1 MPNTAD
7 TKLELAADVLGGARK
22 KRHGPG
28 YNAWIKF
35 KRNKSAVVG
44 VIMISIILL
53 VCISAP
59 LYLDYNEDVLKA
71 DYGLVRQ
78 FPAEGHP
85 LGTDELGRDL
95 LARLIWGGKT
105 SITIS
110 VVSVLVSMVISLFLG
125 SLAAYYG
132 GATDALIMRTLD
144 VIMAIPTTLLMI
156 TLVSIMKPN
165 AFNLTLALGLSFVPG
180 DTRFIRAQV
189 LTVKGN
195 EYIEASKGLG
205 GSDFWVILKHIIPN
219 AINPLISQ
227 FVLYVGTG
235 IVLISSMSFIGLGI
249 QPPAPEWGTMLAGGR
264 EFIRDCWHLT
274 VFPGIAIVLTV
285 TALTLMGDG
294 LRDALDPR
302 MKR

>member
-1 MPNTAD
+1 MLKNID
-7 TKLELAADVLGGARK
+7 TKQGAAEVGRS
-22 KRHGPG
+22 KRRHSPG
-28 YNAWIKF
+28 YNAWVKF
-35 KRNKSAVVG
+35 RRNKSAVVG
-44 VIMISIILL
+44 LIMLGVILAI
-53 VCISAP
+53 CITAP
-59 LYLDYNEDVLKA
+59 LYLSYENDVLKA
-71 DYGLVRQ
+71 DYSMIRQ
-78 FPAEGHP
+78 FPAPGHL

-95 LARLIWGGKT
+95 LARLLWGGKT

-132 GATDALIMRTLD
+132 GTTDALIMRTLD

-156 TLVSIMKPN
+156 TLVSIMKPS

-189 LTVKGN
+189 LTVKNN

-205 GSDFWVILKHIIPN
+205 GSDFWIILKHIIPN

-249 QPPAPEWGTMLAGGR
+249 QPPAPEWGTMLSGGR

>member
-1 MPNTAD
+1 MRNDINENSKKVVGVPS
-7 TKLELAADVLGGARK
+7 TKRK
-22 KRHGPG
+22 KRHSPG

-35 KRNKSAVVG
+35 RRNKSAVAGIVLLF
-44 VIMISIILL
+44 IILA

-59 LYLDYNEDVLKA
+59 LYLSYENDVLKA
-71 DYGLVRQ
+71 DYSLVRQ
-78 FPAEGHP
+78 FPAQGHI

-95 LARLIWGGKT
+95 LARLLWGGKT

-110 VVSVLVSMVISLFLG
+110 VVSVLVSMVISMFLG
-125 SLAAYYG
+125 SIAAYYG
-132 GATDALIMRTLD
+132 GIADTLIMRTLD

-156 TLVSIMKPN
+156 TLVSIMKPT
-165 AFNLTLALGLSFVPG
+165 ALNLTLALGLSFVPG

-189 LTVKGN
+189 LTVKSN

-205 GSDFWVILKHIIPN
+205 GSDLWVILKHIIPN
-219 AINPLISQ
+219 AVNPLISQ

>member
-1 MPNTAD
+1 MLNPTEEKTD
-7 TKLELAADVLGGARK
+7 GSLPVTGRK
-22 KRHGPG
+22 DKRRHSPG
-28 YNAWIKF
+28 YNAWVKF
-35 KRNKSAVVG
+35 RRNKSAVAG
-44 VIMISIILL
+44 VILLFIILA
-53 VCISAP
+53 VCITAP
-59 LYLDYNEDVLKA
+59 LYLSYENDVLKA
-71 DYGLVRQ
+71 DYTMIRQ
-78 FPAEGHP
+78 FPAPGHL

-95 LARLIWGGKT
+95 LARLLWGGKT

-110 VVSVLVSMVISLFLG
+110 VVSVLVSMVISMFLG
-125 SLAAYYG
+125 LLAAYYG
-132 GATDALIMRTLD
+132 GAADALIMRTLD

-156 TLVSIMKPN
+156 TLVSIMKPS

-205 GSDFWVILKHIIPN
+205 GSDFWVICKHIIPN

-249 QPPAPEWGTMLAGGR
+249 QPPAPEWGTMLASGR

>member
-1 MPNTAD
+1 MLKDSDAKQRTA
-7 TKLELAADVLGGARK
+7 GGGKK
-22 KRHGPG
+22 KRHSPG
-28 YNAWIKF
+28 YNAWVKF
-35 KRNKSAVVG
+35 RRNKSAVVG
-44 VIMISIILL
+44 VIMLSVILL
-53 VCISAP
+53 VCITAP
-59 LYLDYNEDVLKA
+59 LYVSYENDVLRA
-71 DYGLVRQ
+71 DYSMVRQ
-78 FPAEGHP
+78 FPAPGHL

-95 LARLIWGGKT
+95 LARLLWGGKT

-110 VVSVLVSMVISLFLG
+110 VVSVLISMVISLFLG

-132 GATDALIMRTLD
+132 GTTDALIMRTLD

-156 TLVSIMKPN
+156 TLVSIMKPS

-189 LTVKGN
+189 LTVKNN

-249 QPPAPEWGTMLAGGR
+249 QPPAPEWGTMLSAGR
-264 EFIRDCWHLT
+264 EFIRDSWHLT

>member
-1 MPNTAD
+1 MLNRIKGRPGSN
-7 TKLELAADVLGGARK
+7 AAVLSVLPKRK
-22 KRHGPG
+22 HGPG
-28 YNAWIKF
+28 YNAWVKF
-35 KRNKSAVVG
+35 RRNKSAVFGIV
-44 VIMISIILL
+44 MFSIIFFA
-53 VCISAP
+53 CASSP
-59 LYLDYNEDVLKA
+59 LYLNYENDVLKA
-71 DYGLVRQ
+71 NYSLIRM
-78 FPAEGHP
+78 FPAPGHL

-95 LARLIWGGKT
+95 LARLLWGGKT

-110 VVSVLVSMVISLFLG
+110 VVSLAISMLISLFLG
-125 SLAAYYG
+125 SIAAYYG
-132 GATDALIMRTLD
+132 GHADTLIMRTLD
-144 VIMAIPTTLLMI
+144 IFMAIPSTLLMI
-156 TLVSIMKPN
+156 TLVSIMKPS
-165 AFNLTLALGLSFVPG
+165 AFNLTLALGISYVPS
-180 DTRFIRAQV
+180 DTRFIRGQV

-205 GSDFWVILKHIIPN
+205 GSDFWVIVKHIIPN

-235 IVLISSMSFIGLGI
+235 IVLISSLSFIGLGI

>member
-1 MPNTAD
+1 MLKAAEV
-7 TKLELAADVLGGARK
+7 KLELADGSGSYRK
-22 KRHGPG
+22 GRHGPG

-35 KRNKSAVVG
+35 RRNKSAVVG
-44 VIMISIILL
+44 IVMIAVILAVCLL
-53 VCISAP
+53 SP
-59 LYLDYNEDVLKA
+59 LYLSYDNDVLKA
-71 DYGLVRQ
+71 DYNTIRQ
-78 FPAEGHP
+78 FPAEGHL

-110 VVSVLVSMVISLFLG
+110 VVSVFISMLISLLLG
-125 SLAAYYG
+125 SMAAYYG
-132 GATDALIMRTLD
+132 GTADALIMRTLD

-156 TLVSIMKPN
+156 TLVSIMKPT

-294 LRDALDPR
+294 MRDALDPR